1 MNIEVLGFAE
11 CPNTFEFLERVKT
24 AARRFERA
32 KVVYIDQEAL
42 PISDLRRGYPTP
54 TALVNGDDLFGLP
67 RPASPS
73 MGCRV
78 YKGGLPAADRIEERL
93 RAIAAR

>member
-54 TALVNGDDLFGLP
+54 GAWAICLVC
-67 RPASPS
+67 PARIAQQ
-73 MGCRV
+73 GCRV
-78 YKGGLPAADRIEERL
+78 YKGL
-93 RAIAAR
+93 